1 MAEQENKLVV
11 ILAGVLLA
19 IVVVA
24 GAVFILVPG
33 DDEPSDEVVTT
44 AINSDVQTPSST
56 ARGFDLTVLQQ
67 RAFQLLNR
75 QLVLEGAL
83 PVQAP
88 AAIGKANA
96 FL

>member
-1 MAEQENKLVV
+1 MAEQDNKVVV

-19 IVVVA
+19 IMVVA
-24 GAVFILVPG
+24 GAVFLFLPSG
-33 DDEPSDEVVTT
+33 DDSSDEVVTT
-44 AINSDVQTPSST
+44 LINPDAQAPSGT
-56 ARGFDLTVLQQ
+56 ARGFDLTVLRQ

-88 AAIGKANA
+88 AEIGKANP